1 MSPCQ
6 LRILRKSKP
15 VGQAASAVLSNR
27 PLSGLSAFCLLI
39 TVGLICIN
47 SLGCGASSAA
57 KASPVLTTRSP
68 VETERKYDDPPL
80 SDRELAGM
88 LDNRVAPVSPH
99 TATQT
104 PVSIPSQEVPRTP
117 VLTSTDRNQEE
128 APLNSR
134 PPGKM
139 VSGYRVQIHSFRGR
153 AAAIKAQRQ
162 VKDRVKEFPIEVHLE
177 RETSYYKIRVGD
189 FTSKSDADRLAR
201 ILKSQKGYPD
211 VWVVKTRVYTSGR

>member
-1 MSPCQ
+1 M
-6 LRILRKSKP
+6 
-15 VGQAASAVLSNR
+15 
-27 PLSGLSAFCLLI
+27 
-39 TVGLICIN
+39 
-47 SLGCGASSAA
+47 GCGSSSAA

-80 SDRELAGM
+80 SDRELSGM
-88 LDNRVAPVSPH
+88 LDNRVTPVSPH

-104 PVSIPSQEVPRTP
+104 PVSAPSQEVPRTP
-117 VLTSTDRNQEE
+117 VLTCTDRNQEE

-134 PPGKM
+134 PRGKM
-139 VSGYRVQIHSFRGR
+139 VSGYRVQIHSFRDR

-177 RETSYYKIRVGD
+177 KETSYYKIRVGD

-201 ILKSQKGYPD
+201 ILKAQKGYPD